1 MFRNLAFC
9 ESRLPVTRSISRDA
23 VIDTASALR
32 RDTTTGALREHGEA
46 TYHQPMLLTDERIDA
61 AVAAI
66 VAATT
71 QQLGARLRG

>member
-46 TYHQPMLLTDERIDA
+46 TYHQPMLLTDERIE
-61 AVAAI
+61 
-66 VAATT
+66 
-71 QQLGARLRG
+71 RRGRGKHRDFVRADETA